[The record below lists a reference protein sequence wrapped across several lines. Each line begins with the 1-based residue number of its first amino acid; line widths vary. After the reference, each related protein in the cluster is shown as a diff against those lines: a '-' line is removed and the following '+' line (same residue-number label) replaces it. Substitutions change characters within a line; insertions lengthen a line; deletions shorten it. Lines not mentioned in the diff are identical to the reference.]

1 MLIAGAGGHA
11 LEVLDTLVSGGTS
24 GELHVFDQ
32 NEDIVVFQEKYFV
45 IHSEEELLQV
55 FLSDRRF
62 VLGVGNPKIRHRLYE
77 QMTRLGGELFC
88 LSGTGNVIS
97 RYADSREA
105 DVFNQCFIGP
115 NTRIARGCL
124 INTGAQIHHEV
135 KIGEFS
141 EINPGAVVLGTVQI
155 GRFSSIGANATI
167 LPRVTIGHHVIVG
180 AGAVVTKDVPDG
192 VTVVGVPARVLKAA
206 DNAVRNT
213 D

>member
-11 LEVLDTLVSGGTS
+11 LEVLDILISAEIDG
-24 GELHVFDQ
+24 LYFFD
-32 NEDIVVFQEKYFV
+32 EIKEGSLFQEKYPI
-45 IHSEEELLQV
+45 IHSEEEV
-55 FLSDRRF
+55 KDIFLSDPRF
-62 VLGVGNPKIRHRLYE
+62 ILGVGNPRIRHLLYE

-105 DVFNQCFIGP
+105 DVLNQCFIGP

-141 EINPGAVVLGTVQI
+141 EVSPGAVVLGAVQI

-167 LPRVTIGHHVIVG
+167 LPKVTIGHHVIVG
-180 AGAVVTKDVPDG
+180 AGSVVTRDVPDG

-206 DNAVRNT
+206 DTGVRNT
-213 D
+213 N